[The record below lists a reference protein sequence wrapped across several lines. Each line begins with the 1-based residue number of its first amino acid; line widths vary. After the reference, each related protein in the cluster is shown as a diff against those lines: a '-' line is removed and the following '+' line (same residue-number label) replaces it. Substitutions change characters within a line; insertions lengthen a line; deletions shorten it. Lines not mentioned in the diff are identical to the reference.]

1 MQCSI
6 SNSYMLMKTML
17 IYYIILFSS
26 LSIAQSIDFSNDTM
40 PGLKLYNEYNFKED
54 FYRTNV
60 SRSFWN
66 NNLQFKS
73 TQYTLESSLKV
84 GGEVIAG
91 GLVGYVCAKGLESIF
106 EPDKSKGENWL
117 GILWQAG
124 MVSVG
129 AVFGTSGGTYLFGN
143 ILGDDGSFTNTIY
156 WSLISGTAFG
166 LIGAVITDNYKG
178 RLWITAAGLPIGATI
193 GFNSNEL
200 FD

>member
-1 MQCSI
+1 
-6 SNSYMLMKTML
+6 MKTNL
-17 IYYIILFSS
+17 IFNIILLSS
-26 LSIAQSIDFSNDTM
+26 LSIAQSIDFRNDSMTS
-40 PGLKLYNEYNFKED
+40 LKLYTDYNLKED
-54 FYRTNV
+54 FYRTNI

-66 NNLQFKS
+66 NNLQFTD
-73 TQYTLESSLKV
+73 TQYSMESSFKV
-84 GGEVIAG
+84 VGEVIAG
-91 GLVGYVCAKGLESIF
+91 SLVGYVCAKGLENIF

-129 AVFGTSGGTYLFGN
+129 AVFGTVGGTYLFGN
-143 ILGDDGSFTNTIY
+143 FLGDDGSFTNTIY
-156 WSLISGTAFG
+156 WSLISSTVFS
-166 LIGAVITDNYKG
+166 LIGAAITENDED

>member
-1 MQCSI
+1 
-6 SNSYMLMKTML
+6 MKTIL
-17 IYYIILFSS
+17 ILYIILFSS
-26 LSIAQSIDFSNDTM
+26 LTIAQSIDLRNNTM
-40 PGLKLYNEYNFKED
+40 VSLKFYTNHNFKEV
-54 FYRTNV
+54 FYRTNY

-66 NNLQFKS
+66 NNLQFTN
-73 TQYTLESSLKV
+73 TQYSMESSLKLV
-84 GGEVIAG
+84 GEILAG
-91 GLVGYVCAKGLESIF
+91 GLVGYGSAKVLENIF

-129 AVFGTSGGTYLFGN
+129 AVLGTVGGTYLFGN
-143 ILGDDGSFTNTIY
+143 LLGDDGSFTNTIY
-156 WSLISGTAFG
+156 WSLIASSAFS
-166 LIGAVITDNYKG
+166 LIGTVISNDNKD